1 MATDPDSIDP
11 DMPDPAGLADLL
23 PDSDRGQGTLG
34 GTTSDAIAQA
44 AAEGVDLTDD
54 GHGPGPRSTGTGV
67 SKAQG

>member
-11 DMPDPAGLADLL
+11 DMPDPAGLADAL

-54 GHGPGPRSTGTGV
+54 GTGPEARS
-67 SKAQG
+67 A